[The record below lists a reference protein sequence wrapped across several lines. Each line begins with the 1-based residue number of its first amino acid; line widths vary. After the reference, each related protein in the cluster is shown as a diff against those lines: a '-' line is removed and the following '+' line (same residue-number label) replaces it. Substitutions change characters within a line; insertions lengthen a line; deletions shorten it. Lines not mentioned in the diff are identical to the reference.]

1 MKRFAMQNSTS
12 GTDAR
17 TCAAGSFCASKAAAC
32 AHFVWNMDTVAVT
45 VSILICLYLV
55 FASIS
60 VRLLTVAAVG
70 MVLVISVLLMSSF
83 RFAESKTRVQQKAFR
98 T

>member
-17 TCAAGSFCASKAAAC
+17 TCAAGSFCASEAAAC

-45 VSILICLYLV
+45 VSILICLCMAFV
-55 FASIS
+55 SIFE
-60 VRLLTVAAVG
+60 RLLTVVPVG

-98 T
+98 S